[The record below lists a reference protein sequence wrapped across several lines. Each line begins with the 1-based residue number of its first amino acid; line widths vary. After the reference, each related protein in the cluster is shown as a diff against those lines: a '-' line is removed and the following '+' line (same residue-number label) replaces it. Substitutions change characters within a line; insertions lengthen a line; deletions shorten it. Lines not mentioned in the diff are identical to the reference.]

1 MKTINTYI
9 IEKLRINKDSKS
21 KDNYTLNDFN
31 EDDVCVLL
39 SYVYKKNY
47 CFLKVIKINN
57 IILKSNYITYYYHDD
72 VGQELRSSTRFEDD
86 ENGNWKYPLD
96 KSKETYGLLLTPE
109 DSANLL
115 HSLENK
121 SVCKVEWSR
130 YLNDKEGKL
139 IDLRKSFIDT
149 EFIYKKDIKKYLE
162 EFNNF

>member
-21 KDNYTLNDFN
+21 KDHYELNDFK
-31 EDDVCVLL
+31 EGDVCVLL

-47 CFLKVIKINN
+47 CFLKVIKIKD

-72 VGQELRSSTRFEDD
+72 IGQVLRSSTRFEDD

-96 KSKETYGLLLTPE
+96 KSKETYGLLLTLE

-130 YLNDKEGKL
+130 YLNNKEGKL

>member
-21 KDNYTLNDFN
+21 KDHYELNDFN
-31 EDDVCVLL
+31 EGDVCVLL
-39 SYVYKKNY
+39 KNVYKKNY
-47 CFLKVIKINN
+47 CYIQIIKLKD
-57 IILKSNYITYYYHDD
+57 IIFKSNYITYYYHNDI
-72 VGQELRSSTRFEDD
+72 GQELRSSTRFEDD
-86 ENGNWKYPLD
+86 EKGNWKYPFD
-96 KSKETYGLLLTPE
+96 KSKETYSLLLTPE

-115 HSLENK
+115 HSLEGK

-130 YLNDKEGKL
+130 YLNNKEGKL
-139 IDLRKSFIDT
+139 LDLRKSFIDT

>member
-130 YLNDKEGKL
+130 YLNNKEGKL
-139 IDLRKSFIDT
+139 LDLRKSFIDT

>member
-21 KDNYTLNDFN
+21 KDHYELNDFN
-31 EDDVCVLL
+31 EGDVCVLL

-96 KSKETYGLLLTPE
+96 KSKETYSLLLTPE
-109 DSANLL
+109 DSTNLL

>member
-21 KDNYTLNDFN
+21 KDHYTLKDFN
-31 EDDVCVLL
+31 EGDVGVLL

-47 CFLKVIKINN
+47 CFLKVIK
-57 IILKSNYITYYYHDD
+57 LKDIMTEVNYITYYYHGDI
-72 VGQELRSSTRFEDD
+72 GQELRSSTSFEDD
-86 ENGNWKYPLD
+86 EKGNWKYPLD
-96 KSKETYGLLLTPE
+96 KSKETYSLLLTPE

-115 HSLENK
+115 HSLENN
-121 SVCKVEWSR
+121 SVCKVEWNR
-130 YLNDKEGKL
+130 YLNNKEGKL